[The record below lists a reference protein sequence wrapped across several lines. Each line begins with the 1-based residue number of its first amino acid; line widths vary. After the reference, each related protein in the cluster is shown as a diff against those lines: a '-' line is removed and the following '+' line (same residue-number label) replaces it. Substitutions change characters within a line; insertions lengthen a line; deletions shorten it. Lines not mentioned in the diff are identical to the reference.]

1 MHSNSLLASRLNL
14 DDVHSW
20 LEIIEWS
27 QKAINLIFSDTV
39 KLLWK
44 LVGFIIFL
52 SPQMRVLLELGYYKM
67 ANLINH
73 LQMLNCIQLQAK
85 SSGRLFRIGEVAK
98 SWA

>member
-27 QKAINLIFSDTV
+27 QKAINLIFSDTL

-44 LVGFIIFL
+44 LVGLIIFL
-52 SPQMRVLLELGYYKM
+52 SPQMRVLFELGYYKK
-67 ANLINH
+67 ANLINN
-73 LQMLNCIQLQAK
+73 LSMLDIQNQRK
-85 SSGRLFRIGEVAK
+85 ISGLLLRISEIAN
-98 SWA
+98 S